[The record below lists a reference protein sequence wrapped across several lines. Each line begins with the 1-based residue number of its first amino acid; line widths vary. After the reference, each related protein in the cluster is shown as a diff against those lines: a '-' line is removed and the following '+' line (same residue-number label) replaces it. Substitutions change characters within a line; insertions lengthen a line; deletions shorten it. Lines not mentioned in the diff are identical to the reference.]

1 MLASVLQHKR
11 HCRQKK
17 ARQQTLIWD
26 LNTSRE
32 RLDEDTKTHCAA
44 DKIRRNQHER
54 PLTNLT
60 VQKLKLDTWRSCE
73 CSVISEQITPRVFL
87 RASKHFKF
95 LLLSPFFPVK
105 TLQTSV
111 HAPVPSLGH
120 VRQSAQRHEQTG
132 VDVSE
137 ENNRSAETREGGGI
151 TDSSL
156 TGTALETWCETFF
169 ATTLRKVWKGFS
181 QKEAVAIRV
190 TPRRERKKKKRHSSE
205 EEVKVRR
212 AGVSLYSDHIQAHD
226 SKFCGLSLLL
236 LEIPRKLMTW
246 NLIVSL
252 QGKVSVHYLIP
263 DTEQHK
269 DSFVYMI

>member
-1 MLASVLQHKR
+1 MSILSCENSTNISACSSSVSGSR
-11 HCRQKK
+11 STERSK
-17 ARQQTLIWD
+17 ARADRCRRVGRKQQVCW
-26 LNTSRE
+26 NE
-32 RLDEDTKTHCAA
+32 
-44 DKIRRNQHER
+44 
-54 PLTNLT
+54 
-60 VQKLKLDTWRSCE
+60 
-73 CSVISEQITPRVFL
+73 
-87 RASKHFKF
+87 
-95 LLLSPFFPVK
+95 
-105 TLQTSV
+105 
-111 HAPVPSLGH
+111 G
-120 VRQSAQRHEQTG
+120 
-132 VDVSE
+132 
-137 ENNRSAETREGGGI
+137 GGGI

-156 TGTALETWCETFF
+156 TGTALETRCETFF

-252 QGKVSVHYLIP
+252 QGKVLVHYLIP

-269 DSFVYMI
+269 DLFVYMI